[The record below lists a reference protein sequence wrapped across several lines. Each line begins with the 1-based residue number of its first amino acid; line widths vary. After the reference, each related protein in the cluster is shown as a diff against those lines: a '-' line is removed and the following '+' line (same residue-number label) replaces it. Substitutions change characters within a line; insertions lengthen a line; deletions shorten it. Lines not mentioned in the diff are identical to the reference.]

1 MPRVPVVMVPARG
14 PLPAWP
20 WWPTPLGWVVVFL
33 VVVVVPVRGFLDVDS
48 VTRAVCVFLP
58 VRRSM
63 RLGFAAVVV
72 ERVRAMMC

>member
-1 MPRVPVVMVPARG
+1 
-14 PLPAWP
+14 
-20 WWPTPLGWVVVFL
+20 
-33 VVVVVPVRGFLDVDS
+33 VPVRGFLDVDS